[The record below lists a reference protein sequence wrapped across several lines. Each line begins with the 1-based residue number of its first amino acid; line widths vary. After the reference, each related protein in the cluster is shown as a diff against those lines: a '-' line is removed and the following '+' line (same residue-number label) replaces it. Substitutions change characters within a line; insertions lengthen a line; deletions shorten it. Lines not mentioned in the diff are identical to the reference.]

1 MSAGDMLPD
10 TALLTT
16 IASLQE
22 KMRDICDLIPIS
34 SWGFT
39 GDVHE
44 KLRQRKHRMVN
55 QQLTAKEKKTLTKN
69 KKQQVARFGGGVC
82 YRVSEVINLHSAT
95 NGKDSKLE
103 KATPTPAPPKS
114 EITESRKENKNQ
126 KENMRPKS
134 AIKIIEK
141 TGRNENSVAG
151 MESMA
156 KERVS
161 TDDDSTD
168 EEVENVSAVKSKKRP
183 TIQSTPLLSAK
194 KQKLSVEPVPC
205 EAKDQSL
212 NIT

>member
-1 MSAGDMLPD
+1 
-10 TALLTT
+10 
-16 IASLQE
+16 
-22 KMRDICDLIPIS
+22 
-34 SWGFT
+34 
-39 GDVHE
+39 
-44 KLRQRKHRMVN
+44 
-55 QQLTAKEKKTLTKN
+55 
-69 KKQQVARFGGGVC
+69 
-82 YRVSEVINLHSAT
+82 
-95 NGKDSKLE
+95 
-103 KATPTPAPPKS
+103 
-114 EITESRKENKNQ
+114 
-126 KENMRPKS
+126 MRPKS

-205 EAKDQSL
+205 EAKDQTL
-212 NIT
+212 NITEQREEAIRKLQEKLKSMKGVRWSNADFFQDFITFFPICGELQL